1 MNRFLFL
8 LPLIL
13 ALFVSVTVDAKKKK
27 YPNGDYYEGEWKKG
41 APDGIGKMIYA
52 NGNIYQGSW
61 SNGQPNGH
69 GTMDYDSIEARY
81 EGSWENGVHN
91 GKGKMVYANG
101 NIYEG
106 QWVSGK
112 KSGKGK
118 MTYWD
123 KTTYEGNWEDDQKTG
138 QGIYID
144 RESNIFTGTFK
155 NGDLV
160 KGKLEQPNGDS
171 FEGEWK
177 NNLFYNGKYKGT
189 INRIFYDGNWVNGL
203 FTGQCKIKHERG
215 DVLSFDGT
223 ISNDKTTKGRVC
235 FENYTYEGELKENS
249 DYVDGFATN
258 YIPSGKGCLSFSA
271 KDENN
276 SFDCIIDGTWD
287 DGKLIQ
293 IINERI
299 TINNISYNM
308 SLDHQYI
315 SIPYKS
321 KVCSM
326 IKISN
331 YYSEIYQTLDE
342 ELKELDEKLKELEE
356 RHKKFQNAPVVEL
369 QQAGTILSHLPL
381 EKQNSIEGLIVKGP
395 IDETDLFAICKCKNL
410 QFLDLSHANMRL
422 SQKAMRARR
431 SEGAYVMFVL
441 SMTTGISIPENWDK
455 TDEESHYIIPE
466 NAFSELHFLQEI
478 KFPNNVRRISE
489 NVCKD
494 CKQLVRIEL
503 PVHLETIESHAF
515 ENCTSLE
522 EITFPVSLQ
531 YLGSQG
537 NSGRKCAFYNC
548 SSLKKVDLSKCTFWD
563 KEWECDFE
571 GCTSLK
577 EFHLPKGI
585 ESINTFSQNKEMEI
599 YMQDVKN
606 INPSLNNHT
615 LYMSSKI
622 SPSVD
627 SRSRVSGCTI
637 YIPKGSITSYY
648 SSFGDGNTYKEK

>member
-13 ALFVSVTVDAKKKK
+13 ALLVSGTVDAKKKK
-27 YPNGDYYEGEWKKG
+27 YPNGDYYEGEWKKD
-41 APDGIGKMIYA
+41 APNGVGKMIYA

-61 SNGQPNGH
+61 SNGQPNGY
-69 GTMDYDSIEARY
+69 GTMDYCSIEARY
-81 EGSWENGVHN
+81 EGSWENGVYS
-91 GKGKMVYANG
+91 GKGKMVYTNG
-101 NIYEG
+101 DIYEG
-106 QWVSGK
+106 QWILGK

-118 MTYWD
+118 MTYQD
-123 KTTYEGNWEDDQKTG
+123 KTTYEGDWENDQETG

-144 RESNIFTGTFK
+144 KERNIFTGTFK
-155 NGDLV
+155 DGDLV

-177 NNLFYNGKYKGT
+177 NGKFYNGKYKGT
-189 INRIFYDGNWVNGL
+189 INRIFYDGNWVNVF

-223 ISNDKTTKGRVC
+223 ILNDKITKGRVC

-249 DYVDGFATN
+249 DYVNGFATN

-276 SFDCIIDGTWD
+276 SFGCIIDGTWD

-293 IINERI
+293 IINGKI
-299 TINNISYNM
+299 KINNISYNIV
-308 SLDHQYI
+308 LGHQYI

-321 KVCSM
+321 KMCSM

-331 YYSEIYQTLDE
+331 YYSEIYQTLDK
-342 ELKELDEKLKELEE
+342 ELKELEN
-356 RHKKFQNAPVVEL
+356 RHRRIQDATVVEL
-369 QQAGTILSHLPL
+369 QQAGTILTHLPL
-381 EKQNSIEGLIVKGP
+381 EKQNSIGGLIVKGP
-395 IDETDLFAICKCKNL
+395 IDETDLFAICKCRNL
-410 QFLDLSHANMRL
+410 QFLDLSHANMKL
-422 SQKAMRARR
+422 SQKAIAANNAEAA
-431 SEGAYVMFVL
+431 SLIFTL
-441 SMTTGISIPENWDK
+441 SLAGIPIPEGSNN
-455 TDEESHYIIPE
+455 TDENLHCIIPK
-466 NAFSELHFLQEI
+466 NTFSELHFLQEI

-494 CKQLVRIEL
+494 CKQLVWVEL
-503 PVHLETIESHAF
+503 PGHLETIDSHAF

-522 EITFPVSLQ
+522 EITFPASLQ
-531 YLGSQG
+531 YLGSHG
-537 NSGRKCAFYNC
+537 HSGRKCAFNNC
-548 SSLKKVDLSKCTFWD
+548 SSLKKVDLSKCTFW
-563 KEWECDFE
+563 KKAWECNFE

-577 EFHLPKGI
+577 EFHFPKGI
-585 ESINTFSQNKEMEI
+585 ESITSFSRNKEMKI
-599 YMQDVKN
+599 YMQDVKT
-606 INPSLNNHT
+606 IKVSFDDST